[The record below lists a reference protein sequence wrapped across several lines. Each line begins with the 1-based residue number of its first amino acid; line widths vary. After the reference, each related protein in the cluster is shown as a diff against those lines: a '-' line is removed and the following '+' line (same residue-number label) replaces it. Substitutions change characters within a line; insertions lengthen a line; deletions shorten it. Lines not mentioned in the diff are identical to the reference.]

1 MPVATD
7 EAFGALADATRL
19 DIVMRLSRGAAS
31 VSELAEPHAMS
42 LRAVL
47 KHVQVL
53 ETAGLVRTVKEGRV
67 RRCELDRRGI
77 DAAGKWID
85 EVRRRCERRLDRLDE
100 YVTKQKPARQEKR

>member
-1 MPVATD
+1 MAVATE

-19 DIVMRLSRGAAS
+19 NIVMRLSRGAAS

-53 ETAGLVRTVKEGRV
+53 EDAGLVRTVKEGRV

-77 DAAGKWID
+77 DAASKWID
-85 EVRRRCERRLDRLDE
+85 DVRRRWERRLDRLDR
-100 YVTKQKPARQEKR
+100 YVRRPGVKEQERR